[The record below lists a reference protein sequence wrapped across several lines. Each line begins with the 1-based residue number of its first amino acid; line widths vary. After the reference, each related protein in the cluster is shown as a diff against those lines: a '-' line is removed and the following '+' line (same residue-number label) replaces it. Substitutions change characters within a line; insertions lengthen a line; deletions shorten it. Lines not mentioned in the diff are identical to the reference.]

1 MAYARHKKDDPGLW
15 GAFAWQWDELRI
27 RRDIVTGESILDTLE
42 GDGITLALEEKG
54 LRVHGGKLSSRMQLL
69 IKDNKQAVIEALRE
83 RERLAALPV
92 ETPTITVETPADQ
105 QDAVWTAEQLGNLY
119 RAIGD
124 GSVLGLNW
132 EVKGVPQVHKET
144 AKQALETLMNVG
156 ASAAMAAV
164 VAVYKERME
173 GRKASG
179 KDVFPLQVALSCAAA
194 HPKPK
199 NFPDWYQELLDESY
213 KGLEDAHKNI
223 EEAVFTEVAA

>member
-1 MAYARHKKDDPGLW
+1 MK
-15 GAFAWQWDELRI
+15 
-27 RRDIVTGESILDTLE
+27 GESILDTLE
-42 GDGITLALEEKG
+42 GDGITLTLEEKG

-83 RERLAALPV
+83 RERLAALPAETPQV
-92 ETPTITVETPADQ
+92 DTPTITVETPAEH
-105 QDAVWTAEQLGNLY
+105 QDAIWTAEQLGNLY

-144 AKQALETLMNVG
+144 AKQALETLLNVG
-156 ASAAMAAV
+156 ASATMAAV
-164 VAVYKERME
+164 VAVYKERLE

-194 HPKPK
+194 HPKSK
-199 NFPDWYQELLDESY
+199 SFPDWYQELLDESY